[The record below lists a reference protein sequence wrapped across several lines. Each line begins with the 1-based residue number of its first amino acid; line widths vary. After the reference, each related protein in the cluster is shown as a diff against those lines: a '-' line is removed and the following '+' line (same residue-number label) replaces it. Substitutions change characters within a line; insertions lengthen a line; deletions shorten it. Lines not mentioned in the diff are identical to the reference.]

1 MLNCA
6 LFMWKLTENIMFM
19 AAILL
24 ASSLFA
30 ETKTEITG
38 QNSSRFISLID
49 FSKFIKQTSGHE
61 VILTS
66 PEIKGVVAWDEL
78 VVSWNAVAPSDTYL
92 KIEARGIYPG
102 RTTKY
107 YTMGLW
113 SEDVSK
119 FPRESVERQN
129 DSDGKV
135 GTDTLVLTQPCERAQ
150 IRVTLGSSINI
161 PPPKLKFL
169 GLSFLNSKAELV
181 LLPPNKKAWGRIIE
195 TPERSQNSYPEEQGW
210 CSPTSLSMVLM
221 RWSKV
226 LQRPEMNL
234 DVPDCAAGVFDK
246 NFGTGNWPFN
256 AALAGKFPG
265 MRAYISRF
273 TDISELEDWIAAGIP
288 VIISSPFHLLESGRK
303 ATGSGHV
310 VTCIGFTETGDVV
323 INDPA
328 TNLKQGQKVRHIY
341 KRENVIK
348 AWSKSHNTVYLVYPE
363 SAEIPKNRLG
373 HWEQK

>member
-6 LFMWKLTENIMFM
+6 PFMRKLTENFLLVV
-19 AAILL
+19 AILS
-24 ASSLFA
+24 ASSSFA

-38 QNSSRFISLID
+38 QNSSHFIGFKD
-49 FSKFIKQTSGHE
+49 FSTFTKQTSGHE

-66 PEIKGVVAWDEL
+66 PEIKESVAWDEL
-78 VVSWNAVAPSDTYL
+78 VVSWNADAPSGTYL
-92 KIEARGIYPG
+92 KIEARGIYPE

-119 FPRESVERQN
+119 FPRESVEHQK

-150 IRVTLGSSINI
+150 IRVTLGSSKTI
-161 PPPKLKFL
+161 PPPKLKLL

-221 RWSKV
+221 RWSIV
-226 LQRPEMNL
+226 LHRPEMNL

-303 ATGSGHV
+303 DTGSGHV
-310 VTCIGFTETGDVV
+310 VTCIGFAETGDVV